1 MHYQA
6 AERSLLLLNNEI
18 IQKLVR
24 SNLQKAYPIVVGGLI
39 NANRGTNQHWNA
51 TVNTITMTV
60 MRTYMEIN
68 REKFEQI
75 SQNNQTDENRKNHMK
90 QKLSNNWDA
99 LERKYG

>member
-6 AERSLLLLNNEI
+6 AERALLLLNNEI

-39 NANRGTNQHWNA
+39 NANRGANQHWNA

-60 MRTYMEIN
+60 TRTYMEIN

-75 SQNNQTDENRKNHMK
+75 SQNNQATENSKSHK
-90 QKLSNNWDA
+90 
-99 LERKYG
+99 